1 MNMISYLE
9 KRKGC
14 VGLDMERKVGVV
26 RRLPSKTVSNVFDE
40 ALS

>member
-9 KRKGC
+9 KKKRLRWVRHGEE
-14 VGLDMERKVGVV
+14 GGVV